1 MRGKHKTRKE
11 QRGGKA
17 LALPA
22 TGTNV
27 RVAPS
32 PPERPEFLKPSSPP
46 PPTRAPPPPPTRAP
60 PPPPT
65 RAPPP
70 APVEAAAPTRAPPPP
85 PTRAPPPAPTRAP
98 PPPPTR
104 APPPAPVEAAAGA
117 AGATGA
123 TGAASSL
130 GNFKTTTDMGFGFGG
145 VIDSPPPAA
154 PVAAPL
160 PTPVPAAA
168 PVPVPAAN
176 PLPNPVA
183 TPVAAPV
190 PVAPSQSDLEKTSFT
205 EADIEKMK
213 ANILENQKLQQK
225 GNTYVNGIM
234 KGLGG
239 YILYPLPKGRKK
251 YMEGQMSN
259 IASENTESMSNKVSQ
274 ILKTYDENMNML
286 IEMKQKYLRVKQKLM
301 SLDMDNIEGEEFNKK
316 MIDVTKKIHDVD
328 ADILENIVGTNN
340 LVLQVQAPQIGIEKE
355 VISFPSRGNGNIQPY
370 YDNQKERS
378 FTDKVKGKYN
388 TFKDERSAKKIAKQQ
403 ESTDKTGT
411 AVSPSNPAENSQSKP
426 AEKPSLLERGKQL
439 FTRKNTPKAENA
451 PSTPAEKPQSNPA
464 EKPSLLERGKQL
476 FTRKNTPKAENAP
489 STPAENSQSKPAE
502 KPSFLERGKQL
513 FTRKNTPKAENA
525 PLLAEKPQSNPA
537 EKPSFLERG
546 KQLFTRKNT
555 PISTATPTAIPV
567 AAGGGNANNKTRK
580 NPRYIHEIKE
590 NREHLFTKEMEIIKS
605 IRNFKHGHNHDNN
618 ESGKDKKENIEKKFI
633 KTITR
638 S

>member
-1 MRGKHKTRKE
+1 
-11 QRGGKA
+11 
-17 LALPA
+17 
-22 TGTNV
+22 
-27 RVAPS
+27 
-32 PPERPEFLKPSSPP
+32 
-46 PPTRAPPPPPTRAP
+46 
-60 PPPPT
+60 
-65 RAPPP
+65 
-70 APVEAAAPTRAPPPP
+70 
-85 PTRAPPPAPTRAP
+85 
-98 PPPPTR
+98 
-104 APPPAPVEAAAGA
+104 
-117 AGATGA
+117 
-123 TGAASSL
+123 
-130 GNFKTTTDMGFGFGG
+130 MGFGFGG

-355 VISFPSRGNGNIQPY
+355 VISFPSRGNGNMQPY

-439 FTRKNTPKAENA
+439 FTRKNTPKAEN
-451 PSTPAEKPQSNPA
+451 TPLLAEKPQSN
-464 EKPSLLERGKQL
+464 
-476 FTRKNTPKAENAP
+476 
-489 STPAENSQSKPAE
+489 PAE

>member
-1 MRGKHKTRKE
+1 MNKTKKDKYFRKNKGNKRSKHKSRKE

-27 RVAPS
+27 VVAPS

-46 PPTRAPPPPPTRAP
+46 PPTRAPPP
-60 PPPPT
+60 
-65 RAPPP
+65 
-70 APVEAAAPTRAPPPP
+70 
-85 PTRAPPPAPTRAP
+85 
-98 PPPPTR
+98 
-104 APPPAPVEAAAGA
+104 APVEAAAGA
-117 AGATGA
+117 TGAAGAAGAAGTGATGA
-123 TGAASSL
+123 AATSAAGAAGTGATGAAAGTGTGAASSL

-145 VIDSPPPAA
+145 VIDSPPPPA
-154 PVAAPL
+154 PVAA
-160 PTPVPAAA
+160 VADVAAAA
-168 PVPVPAAN
+168 PVPVLAAN
-176 PLPNPVA
+176 PLPTPVA

-190 PVAPSQSDLEKTSFT
+190 AASTGAVAASQSDLEKTSFT

-234 KGLGG
+234 KGIIGKFAFLF
-239 YILYPLPKGRKK
+239 PKGRES
-251 YMEGQMSN
+251 YMKGQMSN

-301 SLDMDNIEGEEFNKK
+301 SLDMDNIESEEFNKK
-316 MIDVTKKIHDVD
+316 MFDVTKKIHDVD

-439 FTRKNTPKAENA
+439 FTRKNTPKGE
-451 PSTPAEKPQSNPA
+451 
-464 EKPSLLERGKQL
+464 
-476 FTRKNTPKAENAP
+476 NTPP
-489 STPAENSQSKPAE
+489 PVENSQSKPAE
-502 KPSFLERGKQL
+502 KPSFLQKTRQF

-525 PLLAEKPQSNPA
+525 PPPVENSQSKPA